1 MGGVG
6 GVLNTHENPKCRLFK
21 FKLCM
26 VFKKGGNPSA
36 NCLNSEKKIIKL
48 KEVNTPLVTTNLKLD
63 RDNCILKYMQW

>member
-6 GVLNTHENPKCRLFK
+6 GVLNTHENLKCRLFK

-36 NCLNSEKKIIKL
+36 NCLNSKKKTY
-48 KEVNTPLVTTNLKLD
+48 KTKGS
-63 RDNCILKYMQW
+63 KYTFGYYKFKTGQR